1 MKNIKL
7 IAMDVDGVLTDGRI
21 IYGTGDLEIKTFYVK
36 DGQGI
41 TLARKAR
48 IEVAF
53 ITARVSDALV
63 TRANDLGVIEVHQGV
78 DDKWGCLQKI
88 IKRYNMKNED
98 VLYIGDDI
106 VDIPV
111 MKNVGYPV
119 AVADAV
125 DEVKEIAKYI
135 TKKTGGRGAVREVTD
150 MVLKAQNK
158 YHSLIQKEL

>member
-7 IAMDVDGVLTDGRI
+7 IALDVDGVLTDGSI
-21 IYGTGDLEIKTFYVK
+21 IYGAGDLEIKTFYVK

-53 ITARVSDALV
+53 ITSRISDALIK
-63 TRANDLGVIEVHQGV
+63 RAKDLGVIEVHQGV
-78 DDKWGCLQKI
+78 DDKWACLEKI
-88 IKRYNMKNED
+88 MTRYNFEREEI
-98 VLYIGDDI
+98 LYIGDDI

-111 MKNVGYPV
+111 MRNVGYPV

-125 DEVKEIAKYI
+125 EEVKKIAKYI
-135 TKKTGGRGAVREVTD
+135 TKKPGGRGAVREVIE

-158 YHSLIQKEL
+158 EDITRG

>member
-1 MKNIKL
+1 MKNVKL
-7 IAMDVDGVLTDGRI
+7 IAMDVDGVLTDGSI
-21 IYGTGDLEIKTFYVK
+21 IYGAGDIEIKVFCVK

-41 TLARKAR
+41 TLARRAR
-48 IEVAF
+48 IEIAF

-63 TRANDLGVIEVHQGV
+63 KRANDLGVIEVHQGV
-78 DDKWGCLQKI
+78 KDKLDCLEKI
-88 IKRYNMKNED
+88 IKRYNLKNEEI
-98 VLYIGDDI
+98 LYIGDDI

-119 AVADAV
+119 AVADAA

-135 TKKTGGRGAVREVTD
+135 TKKPGGRGAVRETID

-158 YHSLIQKEL
+158 YNSLVQKE

>member
-1 MKNIKL
+1 MKNVRF
-7 IAMDVDGVLTDGRI
+7 IAMDVDGVLTDGSI
-21 IYGTGDLEIKTFYVK
+21 VYGAGDIEIKIFYVK

-53 ITARVSDALV
+53 ITARISEALEK
-63 TRANDLGVIEVHQGV
+63 RAKDLGVIEVHQGV
-78 DDKWGCLQKI
+78 NDKWECLEKI
-88 IKRYNMKNED
+88 IERYNIKKEE

-106 VDIPV
+106 VDIPI
-111 MKNVGYPV
+111 MQKVGYPV

-125 DEVKEIAKYI
+125 DEVKAISKYT
-135 TKKTGGRGAVREVTD
+135 TKKRGGRGAVRETID

-158 YHSLIQKEL
+158 LKDAIKK